1 MRDGAAGR
9 GATLK
14 PEPRLPRQGRDDQ
27 IGVHGMAI
35 EKDRID
41 TPRTLVYGSLATV
54 WVVIAVIA
62 LQGFFYTAESS
73 LESGRLAKAPST
85 QGQTVKA
92 EQQSKLVDLRWAD
105 KQSGRLIIPIDDAM
119 RVVLDEMTTPVA
131 DSTDG
136 KLGR

>member
-1 MRDGAAGR
+1 
-9 GATLK
+9 
-14 PEPRLPRQGRDDQ
+14 
-27 IGVHGMAI
+27 MAI

-62 LQGFFYTAESS
+62 LQGFFFTAESS
-73 LESGRLAKAPST
+73 LESGRLAAAPST
-85 QGQTVKA
+85 QGQMVKA

-119 RVVLDEMTTPVA
+119 RVVLDEMTTPIA